1 MFFDRGSRCTGMGD
15 YMVDYLAMTRGLLP
29 ANPPQDVVSKI
40 ANFIPIANHS
50 LMMDSLRDAIGASRL
65 NKVRKGEQPKW
76 PDNFIE
82 RVHKAYNRRIAEM
95 SRLYPLFNLFESSY
109 RSFVVQAFDGLYNSD
124 RWWKEAYDIEVLR
137 SDPHH
142 HSDPCIAA
150 IGTKQLS
157 LDVINA
163 VHDFSRSIATN
174 KEARA
179 LVANG
184 AATRDVVE
192 YTKLSDLENLLV
204 ADWANIK
211 GAFAVDSAF
220 GAANFKEKFSIVRG
234 ARNTVFH
241 HRDVPD
247 KADLFSLA
255 EELLD
260 LVGVHLKTAYDDAAL
275 FSVSPNKYSKSERA
289 DHHRYLQIDRKGF
302 TVTARFGE
310 KETKTEC
317 DGTCSGEALV
327 RYIGSQKASR
337 LVDLQWLHV
346 EVLKAEVVIT
356 S

>member
-1 MFFDRGSRCTGMGD
+1 
-15 YMVDYLAMTRGLLP
+15 MVDYFAITRALLP
-29 ANPPQDVVSKI
+29 ANPPADVVSKL

-50 LMMDSLRDAIGASRL
+50 LMLDSLRDAIAASRL
-65 NKVRKGEQPKW
+65 LKTKKGEPPVW

-109 RSFVVQAFDGLYNSD
+109 RSFVAQAFDEFYKSD
-124 RWWKEAYDIEVLR
+124 RWWKQAYDIEVLR

-142 HSDPCIAA
+142 HSDPCITA
-150 IGTKQLS
+150 IGNAQLS
-157 LDVINA
+157 LDVVNA
-163 VHDFSRSIATN
+163 VHDFARSIATN
-174 KEARA
+174 KDARS
-179 LVANG
+179 LVDNG
-184 AATRDVVE
+184 AGTRQVVE
-192 YTKLSDLENLLV
+192 YTKLNDLESLLV

-211 GAFAVDSAF
+211 GAFATNCPF
-220 GAANFKEKFSIVRG
+220 GVANFKEKFATIRG

-241 HRDVPD
+241 HRDVRH

-275 FSVSPNKYSKSERA
+275 FAVSPNKYAQLERSA
-289 DHHRYLQIDRKGF
+289 HHRYLEIERKGF

-310 KETKTEC
+310 KETTAEC

-327 RYIGSQKASR
+327 RYIGSQKASK
-337 LVDLQWLHV
+337 LVDLHSLHV
-346 EVLKAEVVIT
+346 ATLKTEVVIVAGV
-356 S
+356 